1 MALQDL
7 TPQLRTRLSRM
18 ERAVGWFLFLATL
31 LLLFGFGYY
40 IYSTAKSK
48 GWFLKKIDYQT
59 SIGSGAGLKV
69 GQPVKLMGFDVGEI
83 TDIQPNGPYEYYNI
97 TVEFR
102 IKEPYFGY
110 VWSDST
116 VKVAAGDFL
125 GNRYLEVTKGLVGV
139 PTVLESTDKIPVGLL
154 QPDYLKHRL
163 DELSPQFTNKAD
175 LYKALNAE
183 VISNKPVYY
192 TNLTRKSIYWLAPD
206 EAPALTER
214 AQQLVSKVEA
224 ALPGILALTN
234 QIAAVLSNST
244 LLTSNLNNVAENIRP
259 TVTNLSIITA
269 QLRNPEGSL
278 GEWLIPTNLNQ
289 QLGTTLQNANG
300 TLDNLNTNLITLN
313 RSLDNLAG
321 ITSNLNNQVQVNSNI
336 LSNISD
342 AVVHSDQ
349 FVQGLKRFWLFRHLF
364 KTSKTNAPPAQIQQ
378 QKATR

>member
-18 ERAVGWFLFLATL
+18 ERAVGWFLLFATL

-48 GWFLKKIDYQT
+48 GWFLKKVYYQT
-59 SIGSGAGLKV
+59 SISSGAGLKV

-83 TDIQPNGPYEYYNI
+83 TDIQANGPYDYYNI

-110 VWSDST
+110 VLSDST
-116 VKVAAGDFL
+116 VKVAAGNFL
-125 GNRYLEVTKGLVGV
+125 GDRYLEVTKGLVGV
-139 PTVLESTDKIPVGLL
+139 PTVLETTDKIPVGLL
-154 QPDYLKHRL
+154 QPDYLKQRF
-163 DELSPQFTNKAD
+163 DELSKQFTNKSD
-175 LYKALNAE
+175 LFKALNAE
-183 VISNKPVYY
+183 ATNNKPLYY
-192 TNLTRKSIYWLAPD
+192 TNLTRKSIYWLEPD

-234 QIAAVLSNST
+234 QIATVLSNSAR
-244 LLTSNLNNVAENIRP
+244 LTSNLNEVAENIRP
-259 TVTNLSIITA
+259 TITNLSVITG

-321 ITSNLNNQVQVNSNI
+321 ITSNLNNQVQANSNI

-364 KTSKTNAPPAQIQQ
+364 KTSKTNAPPAQPRIG
-378 QKATR
+378 K

>member
-18 ERAVGWFLFLATL
+18 ERAVGWFLLLATV

-40 IYSTAKSK
+40 IYSTAKNK
-48 GWFLKKIDYQT
+48 GWFLKKINYHT
-59 SIGSGAGLKV
+59 SISSGAGLKV
-69 GQPVKLMGFDVGEI
+69 GKPVKLMGFDVGEI
-83 TDIQPNGPYEYYNI
+83 TDIQPNKPYDYYNI
-97 TVEFR
+97 TVTFR

-116 VKVAAGDFL
+116 VKVAAGNFL
-125 GNRYLEVTKGLVGV
+125 GDRYLEVTKGLFGV
-139 PTVLESTDKIPVGLL
+139 PTVLRDTDNIPVGVL
-154 QPDYLKHRL
+154 QQDYLKQRF
-163 DELSPQFTNKAD
+163 DELSKQFTNKAD
-175 LYKALNAE
+175 LYKALNVEATN
-183 VISNKPVYY
+183 NKPVFY
-192 TNLTRKSIYWLAPD
+192 TNLTRKSIYWLEPD

-244 LLTSNLNNVAENIRP
+244 LLTSNLNYVAENIRP
-259 TVTNLSIITA
+259 TITNLSIITA

-278 GEWLIPTNLNQ
+278 GEWIIPTNLNQ

-313 RSLDNLAG
+313 RSLDNLAN

-336 LSNISD
+336 LSNVSD

-364 KTSKTNAPPAQIQQ
+364 KTPKTNAPPAQPRIG
-378 QKATR
+378 K

>member
-1 MALQDL
+1 
-7 TPQLRTRLSRM
+7 
-18 ERAVGWFLFLATL
+18 L
-31 LLLFGFGYY
+31 LLVGFGYY
-40 IYSTAKSK
+40 IYSTAKNK
-48 GWFLKKIDYQT
+48 GWFLKKINYHT
-59 SIGSGAGLKV
+59 SISSGAGLKV

-83 TDIQPNGPYEYYNI
+83 TDIQPNKPYDYYNI
-97 TVEFR
+97 TVTFR

-116 VKVAAGDFL
+116 VKVAAGNFL
-125 GNRYLEVTKGLVGV
+125 GDRYLEVTKGSFGV
-139 PTVLESTDKIPVGLL
+139 PTVLRDTDNIPVGML
-154 QPDYLKHRL
+154 QQDYLKQRF
-163 DELSPQFTNKAD
+163 DELSKQFTNKAD
-175 LYKALNAE
+175 LYKALNVEATN
-183 VISNKPVYY
+183 NKPVFY
-192 TNLTRKSIYWLAPD
+192 TNLTRKSIYWLEPD

-244 LLTSNLNNVAENIRP
+244 LLTSNLNDVAENIRP
-259 TVTNLSIITA
+259 TITNLSLITA

-278 GEWLIPTNLNQ
+278 GEWIIPTNLNQ

-313 RSLDNLAG
+313 RSLDNLAN

-336 LSNISD
+336 LSNVSD

-364 KTSKTNAPPAQIQQ
+364 KTPKTNAPPAQPHIG
-378 QKATR
+378 K

>member
-18 ERAVGWFLFLATL
+18 ERAVGWFLLLATV

-40 IYSTAKSK
+40 IYSTAKNK
-48 GWFLKKIDYQT
+48 GWFLKKINYHT
-59 SIGSGAGLKV
+59 SISSGAGLKV

-83 TDIQPNGPYEYYNI
+83 TDIQPNKPYDYYNI
-97 TVEFR
+97 TVTFR

-116 VKVAAGDFL
+116 VKVAAGNFL
-125 GNRYLEVTKGLVGV
+125 GDRYLEVTKGLFGV
-139 PTVLESTDKIPVGLL
+139 PTVLRDTDNIPVGML
-154 QPDYLKHRL
+154 QQDYLKQRF
-163 DELSPQFTNKAD
+163 DELSKQFTNKAD
-175 LYKALNAE
+175 LYKALNVEATN
-183 VISNKPVYY
+183 NKPVFYA
-192 TNLTRKSIYWLAPD
+192 NLTRKSIYWLEPD

-244 LLTSNLNNVAENIRP
+244 LLTSNLNYVAENIRP
-259 TVTNLSIITA
+259 TITNLSIITA

-278 GEWLIPTNLNQ
+278 GEWIIPTNLNQ

-313 RSLDNLAG
+313 RSLDNLAN

-336 LSNISD
+336 LSNVSD

-364 KTSKTNAPPAQIQQ
+364 KTPKTNAPPAQPHIG
-378 QKATR
+378 K

>member
-18 ERAVGWFLFLATL
+18 ERAVGWFLLLATVL
-31 LLLFGFGYY
+31 LLTGFGYY
-40 IYSTAKSK
+40 IYSSAKSK

-102 IKEPYFGY
+102 IKEPYYGY

-125 GNRYLEVTKGLVGV
+125 GNRYLEVTKGLIGV
-139 PTVLESTDKIPVGLL
+139 PTVLDDTNKIPVAMLRRH
-154 QPDYLKHRL
+154 YLKERI
-163 DELSPQFTNKAD
+163 DELSKQFTNKPD
-175 LYKALNAE
+175 LYKALNADAA
-183 VISNKPVYY
+183 NNQTNYY
-192 TNLTRKSIYWLAPD
+192 TNLTKKSIYWLEPD

-234 QIAAVLSNST
+234 QIATVLSNST
-244 LLTSNLNNVAENIRP
+244 FLTSNLNDVAENFRP
-259 TVTNLSIITA
+259 TVTNLSIITG

-278 GEWLIPTNLNQ
+278 GEWIIPTNLNQ

-300 TLDNLNTNLITLN
+300 TLDNLNTNLFTLN

-321 ITSNLNNQVQVNSNI
+321 ITSNLNNQVQANSNI

-364 KTSKTNAPPAQIQQ
+364 KTSKTNAPPAQPRIG
-378 QKATR
+378 K

>member
-18 ERAVGWFLFLATL
+18 ERAVGWFLLFATL

-40 IYSTAKSK
+40 IYSTAESR
-48 GWFLKKIDYQT
+48 GWFLKKIRYHT
-59 SIGSGAGLKV
+59 SIASGAGLKV
-69 GQPVKLMGFDVGEI
+69 GQPVKLMGFDVGEV
-83 TDIQPNGPYEYYNI
+83 TDIQPNGPYDYYNI

-102 IKEPYFGY
+102 IKEPYYGY

-125 GNRYLEVTKGLVGV
+125 GNRYLEVTKGLVGL
-139 PTVLESTDKIPVGLL
+139 PTVLDDTNKIPVAML
-154 QPDYLKHRL
+154 QRHYLKGRIS
-163 DELSPQFTNKAD
+163 ELSKQFTNTAE

-183 VISNKPVYY
+183 AVENRTAYY
-192 TNLTRKSIYWLAPD
+192 TNLTGKSIYWLKPD
-206 EAPALTER
+206 EAPALADR
-214 AQQLVSKVEA
+214 ADQIVSKVEA

-234 QIAAVLSNST
+234 QIAAVLSNSA

-259 TVTNLSIITA
+259 TITNLSVITT

-313 RSLDNLAG
+313 SSLDNLAG

-336 LSNISD
+336 LSNVSD

-349 FVQGLKRFWLFRHLF
+349 FIQGLKRFWLFRHLF
-364 KTSKTNAPPAQIQQ
+364 KTPKTNAPSAQPHIG
-378 QKATR
+378 K

>member
-18 ERAVGWFLFLATL
+18 ERAVGWFLLFATL

-48 GWFLKKIDYQT
+48 GWFLKKINYHT
-59 SIGSGAGLKV
+59 SISSGAGLKL

-83 TDIQPNGPYEYYNI
+83 TRIQANGPYDFFNI

-102 IKEPYFGY
+102 VKEPYYGY

-125 GNRYLEVTKGLVGV
+125 GNRYLELTKGVFGV
-139 PTVLESTDKIPVGLL
+139 PTVLEDTNKIPIAML
-154 QPDYLKHRL
+154 QRHYLKERF
-163 DELSPQFTNKAD
+163 DELSKQFTNRAE
-175 LYKALNAE
+175 LFKALNVEAVNNE
-183 VISNKPVYY
+183 PAYY
-192 TNLTRKSIYWLAPD
+192 TNLTGKSIYWLTPD

-214 AQQLVSKVEA
+214 AEQLVSKVEA

-244 LLTSNLNNVAENIRP
+244 RLTSNLNDVAENIRP
-259 TVTNLSIITA
+259 TITNLSVITG

-313 RSLDNLAG
+313 RSLDNLAN

-336 LSNISD
+336 LSNVSD

-349 FVQGLKRFWLFRHLF
+349 FVHGLKRFWLFRHLF
-364 KTSKTNAPPAQIQQ
+364 KTSKTNAPPAQPRIG
-378 QKATR
+378 K